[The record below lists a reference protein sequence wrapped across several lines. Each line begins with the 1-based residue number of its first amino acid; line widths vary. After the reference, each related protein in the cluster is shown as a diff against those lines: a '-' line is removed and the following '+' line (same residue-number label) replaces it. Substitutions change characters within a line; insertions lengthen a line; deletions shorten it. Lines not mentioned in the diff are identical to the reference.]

1 MCSWTGLAGDFTAQ
15 RGPAARV
22 WRESGSQG
30 REARRGL
37 AATSFRKMTTS
48 THPPTWWQLANR
60 SRPPFAETEVRMA
73 SDGHCFTHSFFRS
86 FSQQAFI
93 ESPLCAGQDRPRFCL
108 GKLSSPGN
116 RQARRFSGG
125 DKGYK
130 NTEGGVCSGSSLS
143 RWSWK
148 VTFERDP
155 GDTRRPP
162 LDTGEET
169 GGLRPG
175 GWARQAWQADAGTLN
190 SILSSVR
197 GR

>member
-30 REARRGL
+30 KEARRGL

-60 SRPPFAETEVRMA
+60 SRPLFAETEVRMA
-73 SDGHCFTHSFFRS
+73 SAGHCFTHSFFRS

-108 GKLSSPGN
+108 GKLPSPGN

-148 VTFERDP
+148 VTFERGPRRYKEAPP
-155 GDTRRPP
+155 GHRRG
-162 LDTGEET
+162 DRGAET
-169 GGLRPG
+169 GGLGP
-175 GWARQAWQADAGTLN
+175 AGLA
-190 SILSSVR
+190 
-197 GR
+197 G